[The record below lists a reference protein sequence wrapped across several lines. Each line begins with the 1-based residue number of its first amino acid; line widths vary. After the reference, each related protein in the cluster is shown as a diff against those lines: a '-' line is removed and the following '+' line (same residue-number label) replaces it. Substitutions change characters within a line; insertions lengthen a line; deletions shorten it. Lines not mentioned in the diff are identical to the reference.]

1 MGISADE
8 SHFFDFG
15 LGDQQA
21 IKGIPMMKSKPGDL
35 MEMTV
40 SDREDLESQDLD
52 LGRKQD
58 LEWSRKGQLAQ
69 GLLDGD
75 FPGGGIADMAVVR

>member
-21 IKGIPMMKSKPGDL
+21 IKGIPMMKWKPGDF
-35 MEMTV
+35 MQMTV
-40 SDREDLESQDLD
+40 SDRESLESQKLN
-52 LGRKQD
+52 LERKQD
-58 LEWSRKGQLAQ
+58 LKWSRKGQLAQ

-75 FPGGGIADMAVVR
+75 LPGGGITDMAVVR